1 MRLRAVVAYDG
12 TGYRGFQRQAG
23 GPTVQEVL
31 EAALTQVTQVKTA
44 IVAAGRTDTGVH
56 AEGQVIAFSTGW
68 CHSLGALLRGMNAV
82 LPPDV
87 AVREIAEVAADFHPR
102 YDAQS
107 RHYQYTVYNHPVR
120 LPSARWTSLHV
131 PGRLDAA
138 AMQAAANL
146 LVGRHD
152 FAAFG
157 RPPKG
162 DNTVRDVLRSE
173 WSGAAPWLYFDI
185 EATAFLYR
193 MVRNLVGTMLQV
205 GLGRMTVDVF
215 GQVLASRDR
224 AHVGPAA
231 KPWGLCLVAVKYPIL
246 PQV

>member
-1 MRLRAVVAYDG
+1 MRLRAIVAYDG
-12 TGYRGFQRQAG
+12 TNYRGFQRQAG

-31 EAALTQVTQVKTA
+31 ETALTQVTKVKTT

-56 AEGQVIAFSTGW
+56 AEGQVIAFNTGW
-68 CHSLGALLRGMNAV
+68 RHPLGALLRGMNAA

-87 AVREIAEVAADFHPR
+87 AVREIDEVAADFHPR

-107 RHYQYTVYNHPVR
+107 RHYRYTVYNHPVR
-120 LPSARWTSLHV
+120 LPLVRWTSLHV
-131 PGRLDAA
+131 SGRLDVA
-138 AMQAAANL
+138 AMQEAASL
-146 LVGRHD
+146 LVGQHD
-152 FAAFG
+152 LAAFG

-162 DNTVRDVLRSE
+162 DNTVRDVLRCE
-173 WSGAAPWLYFDI
+173 WSGAPPWLYLDI

-224 AHVGPAA
+224 AQVGPAA
-231 KPWGLCLVAVKYPIL
+231 KPWGLCLVEVKYPSL